1 MSQVPSEFVRRRAA
15 TVCPLIVENA
25 IAAVAS
31 MALAG
36 ILFSLT
42 RALTNTTGGA

>member
-1 MSQVPSEFVRRRAA
+1 MSQVPSGFVRRRAA
-15 TVCPLIVENA
+15 AVCPLDVESA

-31 MALAG
+31 MAFAG

-42 RALTNTTGGA
+42 RALTDTTVGA